1 MKINKK
7 ILYTI
12 ILLMVIYIFETI
24 RQNYNIYKE
33 NDKIVSI
40 LKTNEISKNEI
51 TTYNK
56 RFYVDY
62 ENYGDIFYLM
72 KSKKTN
78 YKFTNIFNKEY
89 LPKIILIKDTIY
101 KVDKVLKRHNDEVD
115 FTALKK
121 DIVFS
126 YDNLGDYEYNKSKVE
141 NSNFLNEIAYYMV
154 EDFLYTEGIDKEEY
168 DIILLNVKN
177 EKISFYGLYVRNDD
191 KWGVELEEGIFKNMI
206 VNIDKKYYSTEEY
219 SREYE
224 KGTLKRYDFSNKK
237 ALYLTPIKEEIVYQ
251 SVFSRI
257 PKKEYLYYQDKEVYL
272 NTYNEFGTS
281 MDFKKIR

>member
-33 NDKIVSI
+33 NNKIVSI
-40 LKTNEISKNEI
+40 LKTDKISKDEI

-89 LPKIILIKDTIY
+89 FPKIILVKETIY
-101 KVDKVLKRHNDEVD
+101 KVDKVLM
-115 FTALKK
+115 
-121 DIVFS
+121 I
-126 YDNLGDYEYNKSKVE
+126 
-141 NSNFLNEIAYYMV
+141 FLV
-154 EDFLYTEGIDKEEY
+154 
-168 DIILLNVKN
+168 
-177 EKISFYGLYVRNDD
+177 
-191 KWGVELEEGIFKNMI
+191 
-206 VNIDKKYYSTEEY
+206 
-219 SREYE
+219 
-224 KGTLKRYDFSNKK
+224 
-237 ALYLTPIKEEIVYQ
+237 
-251 SVFSRI
+251 
-257 PKKEYLYYQDKEVYL
+257 
-272 NTYNEFGTS
+272 
-281 MDFKKIR
+281 